1 MLGVCPI
8 LYLPLTVFAR
18 YMVDTGVW
26 NIADASSVQSV
37 LLRMSPNHVEHA
49 AMRDDDHVAIYVSR
63 SQTIHNLHHPVMK
76 NLCTLGAFYRYL
88 RIKCQPLRPCFWILV
103 FDFLRSQAFKNPVA
117 LLL

>member
-49 AMRDDDHVAIYVSR
+49 AMRDDDHMAILVLHG
-63 SQTIHNLHHPVMK
+63 QTIHDLHHAVMK
-76 NLCTLGAFYRYL
+76 NLRALSAFHSHL
-88 RIKCQPLRPCFWILV
+88 RIKRQPLRPGVWILE
-103 FDFLRSQAFKNPVA
+103 FDFLGSQAFKNTVA